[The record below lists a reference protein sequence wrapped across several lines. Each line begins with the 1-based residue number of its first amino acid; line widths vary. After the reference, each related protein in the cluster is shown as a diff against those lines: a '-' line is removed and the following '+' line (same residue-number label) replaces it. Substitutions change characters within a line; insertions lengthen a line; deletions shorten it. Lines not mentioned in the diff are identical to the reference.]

1 MKLKFDANQT
11 YQKEAIQSVIG
22 LFEGQP
28 KSDGFLEYALQE
40 ENSLN
45 LIAGI
50 ANNCLLSE
58 AQLLK
63 NLQTVQS
70 ANNIKQSEKL
80 EGTHFSTE
88 METGTGKTYV
98 YLRTIYELNKAY
110 GFKKFVIVVPSVAI
124 REGVLKNLEVTQD
137 HFRLLYDNVPV
148 RFSVYDSGKVSLL
161 RGFATGNNIEILVI
175 NIDSFAKDE
184 NIINRINDR
193 LTGQRPIEFIQATHP
208 IVIVD
213 EPQNMETDKR
223 KAAIQSLKPLCTLRY
238 SATHK
243 YAYNLVYRL
252 TPVKAYD
259 EGLVKQIEVDSI
271 VTQDSFNHA
280 YISLENVAATKTKL
294 SAKIIMDINTPQGVK
309 RQLISVKTGDD
320 LYRLSHERQVYRDG
334 YHVEE
339 IDAANECITFSN
351 GSSLYKGQNQGGYTD
366 DVMKVQI
373 RKTVEE
379 HLKKSK
385 RLRGLGIKVLSLFFI
400 DRVDNYRQYDGP
412 GNPIKGKL
420 AQWFE
425 EVYLELT
432 NTSAFRE
439 LKRDVHSVHNGYF
452 SQDRKGVLKDT
463 NGTTL
468 DDNQTYELIMKDK
481 EKLLNLDNPLQFI
494 FSHSAL
500 REGWDNPNV
509 FQICTLN
516 ESKSELKKR
525 QEIGRGL
532 RLPVNQDGE
541 RIFDKTIN
549 RLTVIANESYEDF
562 ARSLQQEIEEDCGV
576 SFEGRIK
583 NGQNKA
589 TVTYRKGFE
598 LDEKFKDIWNRIKH
612 KTTYRVAYD
621 TRKLIE
627 SASKAIKEMPS
638 VGKPQI
644 RSIKKRLIMDN
655 SGIDGELIAEKI
667 MSLESKEFNVP
678 DILGYIQNRT
688 ELTRSTLFKILKQSG
703 RLGDAL
709 SNPQLFIDF
718 SIKAIQSVLSA
729 MMIEGIR
736 YSKIGNT
743 EYKVQLFDDKDLQ
756 IYLDGA
762 FHEVNN
768 PSKTIYDNYI
778 PLDSQVESK
787 FAKDCED
794 SEQVEFYFKLPNWFK
809 IPTPIG
815 TYNPDWALIFKNEIR
830 IYFVA
835 ETKDKLDLSQLRTEE
850 QLKIKC
856 GRQHFTQFE
865 DVEYRHI
872 TRLSDLVEIDQ

>member
-1 MKLKFDANQT
+1 MKLQFDANQP
-11 YQKEAIQSVIG
+11 YQQEAIQSVIG

-28 KSDGFLEYALQE
+28 KSNGAFEYTLYE

-45 LIAGI
+45 LIAGV

-58 AQLLK
+58 AQLLE
-63 NLQTVQS
+63 NLQAIQS
-70 ANNIKQSEKL
+70 ANNIAPSKKL
-80 EGTHFSTE
+80 EGLNFSVE

-98 YLRTIYELNKAY
+98 YLRTIYELNKTY

-124 REGVLKNLEVTQD
+124 REGVLKNLEITQD
-137 HFRLLYDNVPV
+137 HFRILYDNVPINF
-148 RFSVYDSGKVSLL
+148 RVYDSGKVSLL
-161 RGFATGNNIEILVI
+161 RGFATGNNIEVLVI
-175 NIDSFAKDE
+175 NIDAFAKDE
-184 NIINRINDR
+184 NIINRTNDR

-223 KAAIQSLKPLCTLRY
+223 KAAIQSLNPLCTLRY

-259 EGLVKQIEVDSI
+259 EGMVKQIEVDSI
-271 VTQDSFNHA
+271 VTEDSFNHA
-280 YISLENVAATKTKL
+280 YISLENVSATKTKL
-294 SAKIIMDINTPQGVK
+294 SAKITIDINTPQGVK
-309 RQLISVKTGDD
+309 RQSVSIKTGDD
-320 LYRLSHERQVYRDG
+320 VYNLSHERQVYREG

-339 IDAANECITFSN
+339 IDAANEYITFSN
-351 GSSLYKGQNQGGYTD
+351 GSILYKGQIQGGYTD

-379 HLKKSK
+379 HLKKSQ
-385 RLRGLGIKVLSLFFI
+385 RLRPLGIKVLSLFFI
-400 DRVDNYRQYDGP
+400 DRVANYRQYDGS
-412 GNPIKGKL
+412 GNPIKGKF

-425 EVYLELT
+425 EVYSELT
-432 NTSAFRE
+432 NASAFRE

-481 EKLLNLDNPLQFI
+481 EKLLSLDNPLQFI

-532 RLPVNQDGE
+532 RLPVNQEGE
-541 RIFDKTIN
+541 RIFDKNIN

-583 NGQNKA
+583 NSQKKA
-589 TVTYRKGFE
+589 TVTYRKGFKD
-598 LDEKFKDIWNRIKH
+598 DEKFKDIWNRIKH

-621 TRKLIE
+621 TPKLIE

-638 VGKPQI
+638 VKKPQI
-644 RSIKKRLIMDN
+644 RSIKKRLIMDD
-655 SGIDGELIAEKI
+655 SGIDGQLMTEKV
-667 MSLESKEFNVP
+667 MSLEPKAFNIP

-688 ELTRSTLFKILKQSG
+688 ELTRSTLFEILKQSS

-709 SNPQLFIDF
+709 INPQLFMDL
-718 SIKAIQSVLSA
+718 SINAIQSVLSA
-729 MMIEGIR
+729 MMIDGIR
-736 YSKIGNT
+736 YSKIENT
-743 EYKVQLFDDKDLQ
+743 GYNMELSKNKELQ
-756 IYLDGA
+756 IYLDGT
-762 FHEVNN
+762 FYKVQNS
-768 PSKTIYDNYI
+768 SKTIYEKNI

-787 FAKDCED
+787 FAQDCET
-794 SEQVEFYFKLPNWFK
+794 SEQVEFYFKLPHWFK
-809 IPTPIG
+809 IPTPLG
-815 TYNPDWALIFKNEIR
+815 DYNPDWALIFKNEKR

-835 ETKDKLDLSQLRTEE
+835 ETKGTIKFTQLRTEE
-850 QLKIKC
+850 RLKIKC
-856 GRQHFTQFE
+856 GQAHFKQFE

-872 TRLSDLVEIDQ
+872 TRLSDLVEVDQ